1 MSEKYVF
8 IDEYAATAADGD
20 SADAPSLGK
29 MCTWLCVSKSG
40 FYEWRNRPASATTQ
54 RRKEL
59 KIKVKALF
67 DYNDGVYG
75 YRRIHAELVRG
86 GEQVGCEL
94 VRDLMRELGLVPCQP
109 RPYKRTTIADED
121 DPVTPDLVNR
131 DFTADA
137 PGTKL
142 VGDITYLR
150 TWEGW
155 LYLATVIDCFNK
167 EIIGYAMAD
176 HMRTELV
183 TEALDMAA
191 RNHHL
196 QKDCIFHSDRGTQY
210 TSSDF
215 AKKIEELDMR
225 ASLGR
230 TGICYDN
237 ALAESFNSMLKV
249 ERFYRTV
256 YPTRKKARQDVAN
269 YIEVFYNRQ
278 RIHSGLDYRTPQEVR
293 NEYLNQQLAA

>member
-1 MSEKYVF
+1 MS
-8 IDEYAATAADGD
+8 ATA
-20 SADAPSLGK
+20 
-29 MCTWLCVSKSG
+29 
-40 FYEWRNRPASATTQ
+40 E
-54 RRKEL
+54 RREEL
-59 KIKVKALF
+59 KIKIKALF

-86 GEQVGCEL
+86 GEQVGPEL
-94 VRDLMRELGLVPCQP
+94 VRGLMRELDLVPCQP
-109 RPYKRTTIADED
+109 RPYKKTTIQGED
-121 DPVTPDLVNR
+121 DPVTPDLVDR
-131 DFTADA
+131 DFTAAA

-142 VGDITYLR
+142 CGDITYLR

-167 EIIGYAMAD
+167 EVVGYAMAD

-183 TEALDMAA
+183 TDALEMAA
-191 RNHHL
+191 RNHRL
-196 QKDCIFHSDRGTQY
+196 EKGCIFHSDRGSQY
-210 TSSDF
+210 TSTEF
-215 AKKIEELDMR
+215 AAKIDELGMR

-256 YPTRKKARQDVAN
+256 YPTRKKAREDVAN
-269 YIEVFYNRQ
+269 YIEVFYNRK

-293 NEYLNQQLAA
+293 NEYLNRQLAA

>member
-1 MSEKYVF
+1 MTEKYEV
-8 IDEYAATAADGD
+8 IDKYAAEVAADD
-20 SADAPSLGK
+20 SADALSVRQ
-29 MCTWLCVSKSG
+29 MCAWLEVSRSG
-40 FYEWRNRPASATTQ
+40 FYEWSGRPLSATAQ
-54 RRKEL
+54 RRAEL
-59 KIKVKALF
+59 RLMIKAVF
-67 DYNDGVYG
+67 DDYDQTYG
-75 YRRIHAELVRG
+75 YRRIHAELIRSGVS
-86 GEQVGCEL
+86 VGAEL

-109 RPYKRTTIADED
+109 RPYKTTTIQGGC
-121 DPVTPDLVNR
+121 DPATPDLVGR

-142 VGDITYLR
+142 VGDITYLH

-167 EIIGYAMAD
+167 EVVGYAMAP

-183 TEALDMAA
+183 TDALDMAA

-196 QKDCIFHSDRGTQY
+196 ADGCIFHSDRGTQY
-210 TSSDF
+210 TSAEF
-215 AKKIEELDMR
+215 AGKIDELGMR

-249 ERFYRTV
+249 ERVYRTV
-256 YPTRKKARQDVAN
+256 YPTRKRASEDVAN
-269 YIEVFYNRQ
+269 YIELFYNRR

-293 NEYLNQQLAA
+293 NEYRNQQLSA

>member
-1 MSEKYVF
+1 MSEKYEF
-8 IDEYAATAADGD
+8 IDECAATAADGN
-20 SADAPSLGK
+20 SADAPSIEK
-29 MCTWLCVSKSG
+29 MCAWLCVSKSG
-40 FYEWRNRPASATTQ
+40 FYEWRIRPMSATAK
-54 RRKEL
+54 RREEL
-59 KIKVKALF
+59 KIKIKALF

-86 GEQVGCEL
+86 GEQVGPEL
-94 VRDLMRELGLVPCQP
+94 VRELMRQLDLVPCQP
-109 RPYKRTTIADED
+109 RPYKTTTIQGED
-121 DPVTPDLVNR
+121 DPATPDLVNR

-167 EIIGYAMAD
+167 EVIGYAMAD

-183 TEALDMAA
+183 TDALEMAT

-196 QKDCIFHSDRGTQY
+196 QADCIFHSDRGAQY

-215 AKKIEELDMR
+215 AKKIKELGMR

-249 ERFYRTV
+249 ERFYRAV
-256 YPTRKKARQDVAN
+256 YPTRKKARQDVAK
-269 YIEVFYNRQ
+269 YIEVFYNRK
-278 RIHSGLDYRTPQEVR
+278 RIHSGLGYQTPQEVR
-293 NEYLNQQLAA
+293 NEYLNRQLAA